1 MGITERRE
9 RERKEMRDLIL
20 RTAADLFTEYGFE
33 KTSIRTIAERIEYSP
48 ATIYLY
54 FKDKNE
60 LFYAISQEAFQLF
73 AKYFQE
79 VPPMDDPMKR
89 LHALGH
95 TYFRFAFENPGY
107 YDLMFI
113 LRAPMDVEENEDHWE
128 LGHRSHSVLTGIV
141 SDCQAAGYFKGKDL
155 DILSHMIWSTVHG
168 IVSLKIRDRM
178 RVYVEEDRKD
188 LIYGSLEMFNEILAS
203 I

>member
-9 RERKEMRDLIL
+9 REKQEMQQLIL
-20 RTAADLFTEYGFE
+20 RTAADLFTEVGFE
-33 KTSIRTIAERIEYSP
+33 KTSIRSIAEKIEYSP

-73 AKYFQE
+73 FKYFQE
-79 VPPMDDPMKR
+79 VPALEDPMKR
-89 LHALGH
+89 LHQLGH
-95 TYFRFAFENPGY
+95 IYFKFAFENPGY

-113 LRAPMDVEENEDHWE
+113 LRAPMDVEETQEHWE
-128 LGHRSHSVLTGIV
+128 LGQRSHSVLSGLV
-141 SDCQAAGYFKGKDL
+141 NECMAAGYFKGRDPEVL
-155 DILSHMIWSTVHG
+155 AHLIWSTVHG

-178 RVYVEEDRKD
+178 KVYIEQERTE
-188 LIYGSLEMFNEILAS
+188 LIYNSLEMFNDILEKV
-203 I
+203 